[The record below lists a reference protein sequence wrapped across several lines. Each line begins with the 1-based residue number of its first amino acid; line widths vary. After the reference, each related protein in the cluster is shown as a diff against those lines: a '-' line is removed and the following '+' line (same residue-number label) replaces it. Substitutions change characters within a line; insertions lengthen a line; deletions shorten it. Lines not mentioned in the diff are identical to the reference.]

1 MVGVADGC
9 WVLGIRDVVLD
20 YACLEADVGREVLC
34 NFGVLRLG
42 RKSKGEKQLSNSKGF
57 IISRQGL

>member
-42 RKSKGEKQLSNSKGF
+42 RK
-57 IISRQGL
+57 